1 MPSINDLFGSDE
13 SDSEA
18 ERDAERGTSAAAGG
32 DARTREDEDEDEE
45 NDEEDSG
52 EGAAASAVDGYVP
65 PAGTRLKEP
74 RGRKAPVRT
83 AWDELR
89 NGYIRTDPNET
100 GRPRGTAPSGYVF
113 VESINGFRRTWAQTQ
128 RDESIATETA
138 QRASSMPRDGFFGP
152 ECQNRSLIEISWYCG
167 AMGQHAPIRWFLN
180 LIVCFTAICNHA
192 GSATAMSIERG
203 DRKQLQHIQGVSRF
217 ITSEAYKDQ
226 FRAFMKRHL
235 GILTGGNI
243 RCKIGINYFSGQTWE
258 NMLGYV
264 QKDEGKPHYRFWSI
278 GVTEAER
285 RAGVASYQLVRRECP
300 RHVVGCASW
309 RDVIQFP
316 AFR

>member
-32 DARTREDEDEDEE
+32 DARTREDEDEE

-138 QRASSMPRDGFFGP
+138 QRASSMPRDGP
-152 ECQNRSLIEISWYCG
+152 SSARS
-167 AMGQHAPIRWFLN
+167 A
-180 LIVCFTAICNHA
+180 
-192 GSATAMSIERG
+192 
-203 DRKQLQHIQGVSRF
+203 K
-217 ITSEAYKDQ
+217 
-226 FRAFMKRHL
+226 
-235 GILTGGNI
+235 TG
-243 RCKIGINYFSGQTWE
+243 R
-258 NMLGYV
+258 
-264 QKDEGKPHYRFWSI
+264 
-278 GVTEAER
+278 
-285 RAGVASYQLVRRECP
+285 
-300 RHVVGCASW
+300 
-309 RDVIQFP
+309 
-316 AFR
+316 